1 MFMQVQEAG
10 AVWSSEVTGR
20 KKRKKSQLVLNSV
33 LLCPINP
40 AVCLSLRIM
49 FRKGRSWILLLPPV
63 YFSASSACAPSS
75 LSELLLGVVAVAGIC
90 AAVPVSAGWLVASSL
105 THPVTP
111 TPPILCT
118 EQKALSKQKQQEGE
132 DMLESKIQCPPV

>member
-1 MFMQVQEAG
+1 MFMQVQQAG

-40 AVCLSLRIM
+40 AVRLSLRIM
-49 FRKGRSWILLLPPV
+49 FRKGRSWILLLLPA
-63 YFSASSACAPSS
+63 YFSASSACAPCS
-75 LSELLLGVVAVAGIC
+75 LAELLLGVVAVVGTC
-90 AAVPVSAGWLVASSL
+90 AAVPVSAGWLASV

-118 EQKALSKQKQQEGE
+118 EQKALNKQKQQEGE
-132 DMLESKIQCPPV
+132 DMLES